1 MFLVSFLIALVFSFL
16 VSACLKIRHPL
27 VYLLSVF
34 LLFCSHLVLAFQAAG
49 LVSILNKPIPF
60 LAIQFCLSLLALIVW
75 LLRRRPVFFADV
87 VKVHLSWRSLSQFLR
102 QNPVLAIFGL
112 LVAIAYGINAYLIYQ
127 VPPNNNDS
135 LYVHMARVGHWILN
149 GSLTDYPTYYLFQH
163 YYPYN
168 AQGLILWT
176 TLFSGS
182 DHFAGYVQFFAA
194 IVGACIVYGFARL
207 LERST
212 NQSMFAALLW
222 LAVPQVFFESTT
234 TQVDLIVTAFVLA
247 SFYLL
252 FFGFKY
258 GERNA
263 LILAGISLGLAIGTK
278 QTAFFA
284 LPALGLIL
292 FVYLLSSRS
301 YFHLVKTVFL
311 SILVSTLMLG
321 SIAYI
326 RNYQWYGN
334 FQGPRESVD
343 FLRIDGSTSMVR
355 AFALNT
361 SRLGYQFLDTT
372 ALPPILEGYIFRGKA
387 RLAKAGF
394 AAIGMPLDTSEAWYP
409 DRVLQFDYLTRPTLQ
424 EDSCWFGLI
433 YAIGLPILL
442 LFALIRSI
450 RERNLLLVILPVTF
464 ITFHIAEFLVRPG
477 WDFYL
482 GRNYLIPV
490 SVAAPLF
497 GFVYQPK
504 LRSRLLTGIVL
515 VLASYMLV
523 NMTLN
528 NESKPLQG
536 RDAIWI
542 LDREQKITL
551 QSRFLRMPLDFV
563 ERKVPDGSTLG
574 LSADILEYPFFGEGF
589 TRQVSAIKPVE
600 KLADRDW
607 LIKNQIDFLLVRN
620 RAVPPDIKIPFT
632 PMLSDSEWAL
642 YKIQ

>member
-1 MFLVSFLIALVFSFL
+1 
-16 VSACLKIRHPL
+16 
-27 VYLLSVF
+27 
-34 LLFCSHLVLAFQAAG
+34 
-49 LVSILNKPIPF
+49 
-60 LAIQFCLSLLALIVW
+60 
-75 LLRRRPVFFADV
+75 
-87 VKVHLSWRSLSQFLR
+87 
-102 QNPVLAIFGL
+102 
-112 LVAIAYGINAYLIYQ
+112 
-127 VPPNNNDS
+127 
-135 LYVHMARVGHWILN
+135 
-149 GSLTDYPTYYLFQH
+149 
-163 YYPYN
+163 
-168 AQGLILWT
+168 
-176 TLFSGS
+176 
-182 DHFAGYVQFFAA
+182 
-194 IVGACIVYGFARL
+194 
-207 LERST
+207 
-212 NQSMFAALLW
+212 
-222 LAVPQVFFESTT
+222 
-234 TQVDLIVTAFVLA
+234 
-247 SFYLL
+247 
-252 FFGFKY
+252 
-258 GERNA
+258 
-263 LILAGISLGLAIGTK
+263 
-278 QTAFFA
+278 
-284 LPALGLIL
+284 
-292 FVYLLSSRS
+292 
-301 YFHLVKTVFL
+301 
-311 SILVSTLMLG
+311 
-321 SIAYI
+321 
-326 RNYQWYGN
+326 
-334 FQGPRESVD
+334 
-343 FLRIDGSTSMVR
+343 MVR

-387 RLAKAGF
+387 RLAEAGF

-542 LDREQKITL
+542 LDRDQKITL

-620 RAVPPDIKIPFT
+620 RVVPPDIKIPFT
-632 PMLSDSEWAL
+632 PLLSDSEWAL